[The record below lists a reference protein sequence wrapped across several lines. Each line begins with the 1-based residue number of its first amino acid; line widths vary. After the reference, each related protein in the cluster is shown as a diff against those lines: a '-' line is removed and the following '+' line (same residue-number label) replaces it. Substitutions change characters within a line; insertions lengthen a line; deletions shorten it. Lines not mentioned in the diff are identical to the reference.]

1 VVNKK
6 VLKIEEVYKIT
17 KELENSYVLIAAH
30 EEKEYFNFRLIKSMD
45 KKLYYCPLTDDYKV
59 IRNKEVFD
67 TLGIEIALE
76 KYNE

>member
-1 VVNKK
+1 MICKK
-6 VLKIEEVYKIT
+6 VLEIEEVYRIT
-17 KELENSYVLIAAH
+17 KELENSYILFAAH
-30 EEKEYFNFRLIKSMD
+30 EEKEYFNFKLIKSLD

-67 TLGIEIALE
+67 TSRIEIALE